1 RERERERERENNM
14 DWQPG
19 WDLHIGAASTAGM
32 PCPLPE
38 GHRPSDP
45 ATEIMEDM
53 ALLEQV
59 LAQLVGDDE
68 GAVPDTDRL
77 ALDVDMSTGL
87 MPHGTDPPGPAD
99 AMDVGQMLEQIARDA
114 RLLPAVRQAVKSL
127 EPALLQLA
135 QTDARFFTD
144 GAHPARRL
152 LDTLTQR
159 SLAFTQEAT
168 PGFSQFMHLT
178 TQAVQHL
185 STSQPKDADL
195 FGAVLDAWQT
205 QWNAQEQKSKD
216 RQQAERR
223 KLLAE
228 QVAADI
234 RELPDIGQVPADILE
249 FATGPW
255 AEVVALAQLTQ
266 GEDGQERRQEPG
278 AGENDDPQG
287 YRRLIPA
294 LLWSAQPGL
303 TRQNTALLNEVIPA
317 LLAQLRAGLVS
328 IDYPPAQT
336 SALLQRLV
344 GLHQAA
350 FEESTAETQNTRAT
364 VAAPAPEVSE
374 PGDPDPYADF
384 VVGAWVDLTTN
395 EHVVRTQLTWASP
408 QGTLFMFTAPDTST
422 QSMTRRMRNK
432 LASEG
437 LLRVVPADAKPL
449 SPKGPGKTR
458 AR

>member
-1 RERERERERENNM
+1 M

-32 PCPLPE
+32 LRPLPE
-38 GHRPSDP
+38 GHGPSDP

-59 LAQLVGDDE
+59 LAQLVGGDE

-77 ALDVDMSTGL
+77 ALDVGMSTGI

-99 AMDVGQMLEQIARDA
+99 AMPDVGQMLEQIARDT

-144 GAHPARRL
+144 GDHPARRL

-195 FGAVLDAWQT
+195 FGTVLDAWET
-205 QWNAQEQKSKD
+205 AWDAQEQQNKD
-216 RQQAERR
+216 RQKAERR
-223 KLLAE
+223 KLLAG
-228 QVAADI
+228 QVAAEI
-234 RELPDIGQVPADILE
+234 RALSDIGQVPADILD

-255 AEVVALAQLTQ
+255 ADVVALAQLTQ

-278 AGENDDPQG
+278 DGENDDPQG

-350 FEESTAETQNTRAT
+350 FEEITAETQNTRAT
-364 VAAPAPEVSE
+364 VASQESE

-395 EHVVRTQLTWASP
+395 DHVVRTQLTWASP
-408 QGTLFMFTAPDTST
+408 QGTLFMFTAPDSST